1 MMIYAFLWAM
11 LLIEGKGELA
21 GGARGAADESEIAEA
36 MFYIELETGKSK
48 IFYDLWKFISLEN

>member
-48 IFYDLWKFISLEN
+48 IFYDL